1 MDSLRHVDHN
11 NDQEKITKKMLALLA
26 KRVLVLLM
34 RIFVRNTMFLY
45 LTMSCSDYS
54 FLGSSFEAER

>member
-34 RIFVRNTMFLY
+34 RIFVRKFNVLLFDNEL
-45 LTMSCSDYS
+45 L
-54 FLGSSFEAER
+54 